1 MKNLDIFLY
10 EWMHFV
16 RSPFKIVALFLFILS
31 AIYGLHNGANL
42 YHKQKAEIEKI
53 NQKVAEQQQKIL
65 AYYEKGEKGPKDRPW
80 IDVTTPFWA
89 TWNVSTYAF
98 KKPSQEIVY
107 SIGQAEQYGF
117 YKQISV
123 WASPYDADMAEEIS
137 NPERLQS
144 GTLDFSFI
152 VLYLLPL
159 LLLILLYNIK
169 GAEAEQGFLPLIVV
183 QTGSKNTW
191 LLARIAFYG
200 MLSMVVLVG
209 LMLYGAM
216 FTGVLSVE
224 NSVFVKILLLLFLY
238 LIFWISIFFFILK
251 KGKSSVINTLQMVGF
266 WLIFAFIIPAT
277 VHQWVS
283 IEKPANLMTDFID
296 VTRDGQEKLFSQ
308 PDSVQQKQLVELFP
322 EISKSPFIKDRTK
335 TKEALSFSASGLAST
350 MMKEATA
357 PIKEQSEAKNT
368 LIQQTYWF
376 NPITFFQNQLNA
388 LAQTQYNDYENYR
401 TDIQTLI
408 DKCIKIMV
416 LDIWNDVKVDK
427 QKYLEYCR
435 HFKHNKP

>member
-1 MKNLDIFLY
+1 MKNLGIFLY
-10 EWMHFV
+10 EWKHFI
-16 RSPFKIVALFLFILS
+16 RSPFKIVALLLFVLS

-42 YHKQKAEIEKI
+42 YKKQKVEIEKI

-98 KKPSQEIVY
+98 KKPSQAMVY

-169 GAEAEQGFLPLIVV
+169 GAEAEQGFLPLIEV
-183 QTGSKNTW
+183 QTGSKNAW
-191 LLARIAFYG
+191 LLARVAFYG
-200 MLSMVVLVG
+200 MLSMVVLAG
-209 LMLYGAM
+209 LMFYGAM
-216 FTGVLSVE
+216 LTGVLSVE
-224 NSVFVKILLLLFLY
+224 NSVFINILLLLFFY
-238 LIFWISIFFFILK
+238 LSFWTGIYFFILRQ
-251 KGKSSVINTLQMVGF
+251 GKSSVINTLQMIGI
-266 WLIFAFIIPAT
+266 WMLFAFIIPAT

-308 PDSVQQKQLVELFP
+308 PDSVQLKQLIELFP
-322 EISKSPFIKDRTK
+322 QISKSPFIKDSNK
-335 TKEALSFSASGLAST
+335 TKEALSFSASGLGSK
-350 MMKEATA
+350 MIKEAIA
-357 PIKEQSEAKNT
+357 PIKGQSEAKNA
-368 LIQQTYWF
+368 LIQKTYWF

-388 LAQTQYNDYENYR
+388 LTQTQYNNYENYR

-408 DKCIKIMV
+408 DKRIKIMV
-416 LDIWNDVKVDK
+416 IDIWNDVKVDK
-427 QKYLEYCR
+427 QKYMEYTKT
-435 HFKHNKP
+435 FQENE

>member
-10 EWMHFV
+10 EWKHFV
-16 RSPFKIVALFLFILS
+16 RSPFKIVALLLFVLS

-53 NQKVAEQQQKIL
+53 NQKVAEQQQKIF

-98 KKPSQEIVY
+98 KKPSQAMVY

-117 YKQISV
+117 YKQISI
-123 WASPYDADMAEEIS
+123 WASPYDADMAKEIS
-137 NPERLQS
+137 NPERLQL

-159 LLLILLYNIK
+159 LLLILLYNVN
-169 GAEAEQGFLPLIVV
+169 GTEAEQGFLPLIVV
-183 QTGSKNTW
+183 QTGSKNAW
-191 LLARIAFYG
+191 LLARVAFYG
-200 MLSMVVLVG
+200 ALSIMVLGG
-209 LMLYGAM
+209 LMFYGAM
-216 FTGVLSVE
+216 LTDVLSVE
-224 NSVFVKILLLLFLY
+224 NSVFLNILLLLFLY
-238 LIFWISIFFFILK
+238 LIFWIGIFFFILR
-251 KGKSSVINTLQMVGF
+251 KGKSSVINTLQMIGV
-266 WLIFAFIIPAT
+266 WLLFAFIIPAT

-283 IEKPANLMTDFID
+283 IAKPANLMTDFID

-308 PDSVQQKQLVELFP
+308 PDSVQLKQLIALFP
-322 EISKSPFIKDRTK
+322 EISKSPFIKDSTK
-335 TKEALSFSASGLAST
+335 TKEALSFSVSGLAST

-357 PIKEQSEAKNT
+357 PIKGESEAKNT

-388 LAQTQYNDYENYR
+388 LTQTQYNDYENYR

-408 DKCIKIMV
+408 DKRIKIMV
-416 LDIWNDVKVDK
+416 IDIWNDVKVDK
-427 QKYLEYCR
+427 QKYMEYNQNLSR
-435 HFKHNKP
+435 K

>member
-1 MKNLDIFLY
+1 
-10 EWMHFV
+10 
-16 RSPFKIVALFLFILS
+16 
-31 AIYGLHNGANL
+31 
-42 YHKQKAEIEKI
+42 
-53 NQKVAEQQQKIL
+53 
-65 AYYEKGEKGPKDRPW
+65 
-80 IDVTTPFWA
+80 
-89 TWNVSTYAF
+89 
-98 KKPSQEIVY
+98 
-107 SIGQAEQYGF
+107 
-117 YKQISV
+117 
-123 WASPYDADMAEEIS
+123 
-137 NPERLQS
+137 
-144 GTLDFSFI
+144 
-152 VLYLLPL
+152 
-159 LLLILLYNIK
+159 
-169 GAEAEQGFLPLIVV
+169 
-183 QTGSKNTW
+183 
-191 LLARIAFYG
+191 
-200 MLSMVVLVG
+200 
-209 LMLYGAM
+209 
-216 FTGVLSVE
+216 
-224 NSVFVKILLLLFLY
+224 
-238 LIFWISIFFFILK
+238 
-251 KGKSSVINTLQMVGF
+251 MVGF

-308 PDSVQQKQLVELFP
+308 PDSVQLKQLIALFP
-322 EISKSPFIKDRTK
+322 EIRKSPFIKDSIK

-350 MMKEATA
+350 MMKVATA